1 MGNNDYLR
9 RWNKN
14 KIANL
19 LLTAFFIVSFI
30 EVTAEYNEDMYLIW
44 LTKPLILPLL
54 MAYYIRRSA
63 KANVFF
69 SVALL
74 FCWLANLFFIES
86 TWNYILLGVVSFLV
100 YRILVIGIVLKK
112 VKMPSFFPL
121 IIGSIPFL
129 FIYASVAIFTFSTL
143 GDSLYLFLVQGA
155 FTIFLGGLSLGN
167 YMMTSNKPNRIL
179 FVSTILFAFNQFV
192 FLLRFYYEEANLFQ
206 AISMILFV
214 WAQYLL
220 TKYMLNTEKQKSRYL
235 IVNKLNEV
243 G

>member
-9 RWNKN
+9 QWNKN
-14 KIANL
+14 KVANL

-30 EVTAEYNEDMYLIW
+30 EVTAEYNEDKYLIW

-63 KANVFF
+63 KVNVFF
-69 SVALL
+69 LVALL
-74 FCWLANLFFIES
+74 FCWLTNLFFIEN
-86 TWNYILLGVVSFLV
+86 TWSYILLGTVSFII

-112 VKMPSFFPL
+112 VKMPSFLPL

-129 FIYASVAIFTFSTL
+129 FIYASVAIFTFSAL
-143 GDSLYLFLVQGA
+143 GDSLYLFLVQSV

-167 YMMTSNKPNRIL
+167 YIMSSNKSNRTL
-179 FVSTILFAFNQFV
+179 FLSTILFAFNQLV
-192 FLLRFYYEEANLFQ
+192 FLLRFYYEEANLLQ
-206 AISMILFV
+206 SISIILFV

-220 TKYMLNTEKQKSRYL
+220 TKYMLITEKQKSRYL
-235 IVNKLNEV
+235 IVSKLNEV

>member
-9 RWNKN
+9 QWNKN
-14 KIANL
+14 KVANL

-30 EVTAEYNEDMYLIW
+30 EVTAEYNEDKYLIW

-54 MAYYIRRSA
+54 MVYYIRRSA

-69 SVALL
+69 LVALL
-74 FCWLANLFFIES
+74 FCWLTNLFFIEN
-86 TWNYILLGVVSFLV
+86 TWSYILLGTVSFII

-112 VKMPSFFPL
+112 VKMPSFLPL

-129 FIYASVAIFTFSTL
+129 FIYASVAIFTFSAL
-143 GDSLYLFLVQGA
+143 GDSLYLFLVQSV

-167 YMMTSNKPNRIL
+167 YIMSSNKSNRTL
-179 FVSTILFAFNQFV
+179 FLSTILFAFNQLV
-192 FLLRFYYEEANLFQ
+192 FLLRFYYEEANLLQ
-206 AISMILFV
+206 SISMILFV

-220 TKYMLNTEKQKSRYL
+220 TKYMLITEKQKSRYL
-235 IVNKLNEV
+235 IVSKLNEV

>member
-9 RWNKN
+9 QWNKN
-14 KIANL
+14 KVANL

-30 EVTAEYNEDMYLIW
+30 EVTAEYNEAKYLIC

-63 KANVFF
+63 KVNVFF
-69 SVALL
+69 LVALL
-74 FCWLANLFFIES
+74 FCWLTNLFFIEN
-86 TWNYILLGVVSFLV
+86 TWSYILLGTVSFII

-112 VKMPSFFPL
+112 VKMPSFLPL

-129 FIYASVAIFTFSTL
+129 FIYASVAIFTFSAL
-143 GDSLYLFLVQGA
+143 GDSLYLFLVQSV

-167 YMMTSNKPNRIL
+167 YIMSSNKSNRTL
-179 FVSTILFAFNQFV
+179 FLSTILFAFNQLV
-192 FLLRFYYEEANLFQ
+192 FLLRFYYEEANLLQ
-206 AISMILFV
+206 SISMILFV

-220 TKYMLNTEKQKSRYL
+220 TKYMLITEKQKSRYL
-235 IVNKLNEV
+235 IVSKLNEV